1 MACTVAAMVHE
12 FYVQPRCD
20 DLKEEELR
28 IVEAAAKLVKSE
40 IMSRDVSTEN
50 FPESGEMSSV
60 DTALEFVPAL
70 LQTFLKTLFFGKDV
84 NLKLASL
91 GQAIVQATRP
101 RAVIA
106 PLQLG
111 LGIQMHHHFALKF
124 LIDTLHSHGFCSS
137 YSTVQKYERSA
148 AVDQGTEIP
157 GWIPVRFMQ
166 YVADNVDYNSRI
178 LDRSGTFH
186 GMGIIATITP
196 GTKTTTVAQ
205 KKDVTANEIAQT
217 GHIAIRPYHGSS
229 ETLLDCRTRNCRICE
244 SEITL

>member
-1 MACTVAAMVHE
+1 MFEIEFVITSTKKRPNVVTFQHTVAAIVHE

-20 DLKEEELR
+20 DLKEEESR

-60 DTALEFVPAL
+60 DTALEFAPAL

-84 NLKLASL
+84 SLKLPSL

-111 LGIQMHHHFALKF
+111 LGVQMHQHFASKF
-124 LIDTLHSHGFCSS
+124 LIDTRYSHGFCSS

-148 AVDQGTEIP
+148 AVGQGTEIP
-157 GWIPVRFMQ
+157 GWIPGRFMQ
-166 YVADNVDYNSRI
+166 YVADNVDYNSRT
-178 LDRSGTFH
+178 LDGTGTFH

-196 GTKTTTVAQ
+196 GTNVMSLIIHEFIMLE
-205 KKDVTANEIAQT
+205 NEF
-217 GHIAIRPYHGSS
+217 
-229 ETLLDCRTRNCRICE
+229 
-244 SEITL
+244 